1 MKIPIN
7 QSHNAHIYK
16 MAHGLPLHITQL
28 IDELAYEDTEP
39 ALLKRRPLLQCD
51 ISLRKAFTSLGFT
64 TETGTFKREISAKEA
79 IEAIKE
85 ACEEGARERA
95 REEGEIAVDLSVSP
109 GFEIS
114 WGKPCST
121 PLFPKTDGD
130 SLPSF
135 TPLLEHSDY
144 PLSGLWSPSPSPLP
158 KPSISSFSPY
168 LRTPTTKPS
177 SLSSLSPD
185 GPLLRSNRGL
195 KTLSGKVY
203 YLLRHIGLRTYKE
216 VADQL
221 LAENVW
227 SVDRALEEKNVRR
240 RVYDAINVLVAAD
253 MLKKVG
259 KMVKIA
265 HISPV
270 KNALDLRIAA
280 KTATLTKLIEQYHG
294 LKAVLSRNQT
304 LSCDFRWY
312 PPFWIVT
319 SDPAKALSIHTKR
332 GELKV
337 KSAKRLNVLGEELL
351 SQVVRSPIEPIT
363 DVADLEVR
371 CAQLLTCSL

>member
-1 MKIPIN
+1 
-7 QSHNAHIYK
+7 
-16 MAHGLPLHITQL
+16 MAQGLPLHIAQL
-28 IDELAYEDTEP
+28 IDELTYEDTEP
-39 ALLKRRPLLQCD
+39 ALLKRKPLLQCD

-64 TETGTFKREISAKEA
+64 PETGTFQREISAKEA

-95 REEGEIAVDLSVSP
+95 REQGEIAVDLSVSP
-109 GFEIS
+109 GFEVS

-121 PLFPKTDGD
+121 PLFPKADVE

-144 PLSGLWSPSPSPLP
+144 PLSALWSPSLSPLP

-203 YLLRHIGLRTYKE
+203 YLLRHIGLCTYKE

-221 LAENVW
+221 LTENVW

-240 RVYDAINVLVAAD
+240 RVYDAINVLVAAN

-259 KMVKIA
+259 KTVKIA
-265 HISPV
+265 HISHV

-280 KTATLTKLIEQYHG
+280 KTAALTKLIEQYRG
-294 LKAVLSRNQT
+294 LKAILSRNQT

-319 SDPAKALSIHTKR
+319 SDPAKAVTIHTKR

-337 KSAKRLNVLGEELL
+337 KSAKRLNILGEELL
-351 SQVVRSPIEPIT
+351 SQVICSPIEP
-363 DVADLEVR
+363 VRGVSDLEVR
-371 CAQLLTCSL
+371 CAQMLACSL